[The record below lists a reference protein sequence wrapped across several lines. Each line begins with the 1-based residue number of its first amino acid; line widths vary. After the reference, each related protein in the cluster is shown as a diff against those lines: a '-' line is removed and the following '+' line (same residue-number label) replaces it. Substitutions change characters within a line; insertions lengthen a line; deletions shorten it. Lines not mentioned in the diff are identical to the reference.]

1 VAGHSK
7 WHNIKHRKAAVDKK
21 RGKIWT
27 KCAKAIIVAAKTG
40 GPDPSS
46 NLTLRYAIDEARYAN
61 MPRDTIDRAVKKG
74 AGELGGENFEPV
86 RYEGYGPG
94 GVAIIVEALTD
105 NRTRT
110 VGDLRLAFGKY
121 GGNLGNSG
129 CVGYMFEAKGQII
142 ISTTQHD
149 ESDKKA
155 KPVPRSVTSEKLM
168 EAAINAGA
176 DDIEEPEESSNAD
189 EESQWIVLTPVP
201 AFQPVKEAIES
212 AGIKIAEAQLALI
225 PTTRTQV
232 RGDNAKILLDLIDA
246 VEDLDDV
253 QKVWTNVE
261 IEESE
266 MPALGR

>member
-1 VAGHSK
+1 MAGHSK

-21 RGKIWT
+21 RGKYWT

-61 MPRDTIDRAVKKG
+61 MPRDTIERAVKKG
-74 AGELGGENFEPV
+74 AGELGGDNFEPV

-94 GVAIIVEALTD
+94 GVAIIVDGLTD

-110 VGDLRLAFGKY
+110 VGDLRLAFGKF

-129 CVGYMFEAKGQII
+129 CVAYMFEAKGQIV
-142 ISTTQHD
+142 ISTIQHD
-149 ESDKKA
+149 ESDKRA
-155 KPVPRSVTSEKLM
+155 KPVPRDEISAKIM
-168 EAAINAGA
+168 DAAINAGA
-176 DDIEEPEESSNAD
+176 EDIEEPDGGDGGED
-189 EESQWIVLTPVP
+189 ESQWTVLTAVP
-201 AFQPVKEAIES
+201 AFQPVKEAIE
-212 AGIKIAEAQLALI
+212 AAKIKIADAQIAMI
-225 PTTRTQV
+225 PNMRTLV
-232 RGDNAKILLDLIDA
+232 RGEDAKKLLDLIDA

-253 QKVWTNVE
+253 QKVWANFD

-266 MPALGR
+266 LASLES

>member
-1 VAGHSK
+1 LAGHSK

-27 KCAKAIIVAAKTG
+27 KCAKAVIVAAKTG
-40 GPDPSS
+40 GPDPAS

-61 MPRDTIDRAVKKG
+61 MPRDTIDRAIKKG
-74 AGELGGENFEPV
+74 AGELGDENYEPV

-94 GVAIIVEALTD
+94 GIAIIVETLTN

-129 CVGYMFEAKGQII
+129 CVAYLFEPKGQIV
-142 ISTTQHD
+142 ISTIQHD

-155 KPVPRSVTSEKLM
+155 KPVPRQQLSDTIM
-168 EAAINAGA
+168 EVAINSGA
-176 DDIEEPEESSNAD
+176 DDIEEPAPGD
-189 EESQWIVLTPVP
+189 DESQWTILTPVA
-201 AFQPVKEAIES
+201 AFQPVKEAVEG
-212 AGIKIAEAQLALI
+212 AKIKISEAQIAMI
-225 PTTRTQV
+225 PGTRTEV
-232 RGDNAKILLDLIDA
+232 RGENAKNILALIDA

-253 QKVWTNVE
+253 QRVWANFD
-261 IEESE
+261 IPESE
-266 MPALGR
+266 LANLQG